1 MLEKKKKVGVFKVQE
16 IIRVPLTGLHFM
28 NSKLV
33 GGPLNLKKKIC
44 QCIAIYTEFEMYFNR
59 H

>member
-1 MLEKKKKVGVFKVQE
+1 MLEKKKVGVFKVQE

-33 GGPLNLKKKIC
+33 GGPLNLKKKNLP
-44 QCIAIYTEFEMYFNR
+44 MHSNLHR
-59 H
+59 V